1 MTMGMSRRARTG
13 GTVLLKTGWSAGM
26 VVASHGL
33 PPLCSPAQ
41 RTVTASTVLLLEQ
54 GVEVEGVVAGAG
66 AGAGAGAAAVAVEAG
81 G

>member
-1 MTMGMSRRARTG
+1 MTMGRSRRARTG

-41 RTVTASTVLLLEQ
+41 RTVTALTVLLLEG

-66 AGAGAGAAAVAVEAG
+66 AAAVAVAVEVG